1 MLLLL
6 SIEAFFIYNIKFIFI
21 CYDFIITF
29 TKNHLTM
36 KNIITFLF
44 LGFLSQQLQS
54 QTFIQ
59 AYQNRA
65 NQVTQTNITT
75 NLQQFQ
81 NLGVK
86 TTGSANNANALTW
99 IKNKYL
105 SYGYTASQIV
115 EDPFSFGST
124 SSKNLVITKTGTVYP
139 NKYVIICGHF
149 DSIYGPGTN
158 DNGSGTSI
166 ILEAARIMKNVPTE
180 YSIKFIHFSGE
191 EQGLYGSYHYADNV
205 AYQNGVR
212 KLDIKL
218 VFNLDQVGGKM
229 GNVNNKIYC
238 DQDQGGLSSNNA
250 ASAAVTQQLVT
261 CTTLYSSLQTGID
274 PAEDTDYIPF
284 EEKGEVITGYF
295 EYKRSNYPHSSS
307 DTFANT
313 DPVYIFNVGKATVGA
328 LQHFAVATTASSI
341 VLDTKETAIN
351 TLESIKIYPNPAKDY
366 LSLEVPGTVKD
377 FSFEITDL
385 LGRSLLKQENQTKIN
400 VSGLKKGV
408 YLGNLKADDHTVVRK
423 IMIE

>member
-1 MLLLL
+1 
-6 SIEAFFIYNIKFIFI
+6 
-21 CYDFIITF
+21 
-29 TKNHLTM
+29 M
-36 KNIITFLF
+36 KNIITLLF
-44 LGFLSQQLQS
+44 FGFLSQQLQS

-86 TTGSANNANALTW
+86 TTGSTNNANALTW

-115 EDPFSFGST
+115 EDPFTFGST

-191 EQGLYGSYHYADNV
+191 EQGLYGSYHYANSV

-229 GNVNNKIYC
+229 GNVNNRIYC
-238 DQDQGGLSSNNA
+238 DEDQGGLSSNNA
-250 ASAAVTQQLVT
+250 ASTAVTQQLAT
-261 CTTLYSSLQTGID
+261 CTTLYSSLLTGID
-274 PAEDTDYIPF
+274 PAEDTDYMPF

-328 LQHFAVATTASSI
+328 LQHFAVASTAASI
-341 VLDTKETAIN
+341 VLDTKEAAIN
-351 TLESIKIYPNPAKDY
+351 TLESVKIYPNPAKDF
-366 LSLEVPGTVKD
+366 LSLEIPGTVKN

-385 LGRSLLKQENQTKIN
+385 LGRSLLKQENQTQIN
-400 VSGLKKGV
+400 VSDLKKGV